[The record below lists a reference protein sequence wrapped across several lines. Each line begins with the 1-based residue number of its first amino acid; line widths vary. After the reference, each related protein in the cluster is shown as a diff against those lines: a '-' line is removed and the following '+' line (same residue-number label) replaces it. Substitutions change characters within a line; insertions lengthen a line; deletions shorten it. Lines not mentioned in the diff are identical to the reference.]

1 MGFAS
6 TQFMK
11 PRRRVNF
18 DDVMSFHTI
27 LFSFKITQNS
37 TLTNKL
43 NISV

>member
-1 MGFAS
+1 
-6 TQFMK
+6 MK